1 MEIQCINEDYKATFD
16 KQMQMHEEFIELKET
31 IETIKNDLSKKDEE
45 ILKILIKMRQVD
57 MEKDRLEQEYQQIK
71 KLIGK
76 QTRGKNA

>member
-1 MEIQCINEDYKATFD
+1 MEIQCINEDYKVTFD
-16 KQMQMHEEFIELKET
+16 KQMQMHQDFIELKET

-71 KLIGK
+71 K
-76 QTRGKNA
+76 